1 MWFVGLWGVLN
12 WPLVESSAW
21 YSLYIFCERAA
32 CFVWDVFLDHFS
44 HPEPIAF
51 LFKYSAV
58 VSSASLCFVLQLL
71 WSGTQLTP
79 TLFSLWMCSSSPVSP
94 MERSRQG
101 PALPRATEVSAC
113 MSLSPKRYDALLHKK
128 NFTLFPI
135 LYSLSLNLSLSD

>member
-1 MWFVGLWGVLN
+1 MVCRTLSCFKLTPCWVSNLVLFI
-12 WPLVESSAW
+12 
-21 YSLYIFCERAA
+21 YIYFFYEG
-32 CFVWDVFLDHFS
+32 CFVWNVLSDHFS

-71 WSGTQLTP
+71 WSGTLLTP

-94 MERSRQG
+94 MERSGQS

-113 MSLSPKRYDALLHKK
+113 MSLSPKRYDALLHT
-128 NFTLFPI
+128 NLF
-135 LYSLSLNLSLSD
+135 NLSNQCNVSSIYNLIA